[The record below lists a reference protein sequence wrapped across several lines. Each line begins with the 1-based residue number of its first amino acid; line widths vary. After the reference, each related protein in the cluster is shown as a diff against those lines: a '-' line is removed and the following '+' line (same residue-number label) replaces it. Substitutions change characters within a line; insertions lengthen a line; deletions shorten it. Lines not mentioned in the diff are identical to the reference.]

1 MTKKQERKIVA
12 CCGTIL
18 FMGAV
23 VALLWWVRLT
33 AYQPEEPDYVEVVL
47 SEPETPEPEIPR
59 VKPEPVSSRR
69 DPGSASPAQSKP
81 NNQPT
86 QNSAEQVVSEED
98 RLLAIQQAK
107 ADSIAEANRQ
117 AKKKA
122 EELIGGFTFTNTP
135 DNGSAANMSDPNGR
149 GTTHKGEG
157 TDGDS
162 KWSLAGRGLVGKLP
176 KPANTFNQEGRVLVE
191 IRVNAAGQVISATHK
206 GGTIS
211 DKATIQLALEAA
223 RKAKF
228 TQGDHDQIGTITYN
242 FKFN

>member
-12 CCGTIL
+12 CCGTVL

-23 VALLWWVRLT
+23 GLLLWLVQMR
-33 AYQPEEPDYVEVVL
+33 AYQPEQPDYVEIVM
-47 SEPETPEPEIPR
+47 EEMETPEPEIPR

-69 DPGSASPAQSKP
+69 DPGAASPAQSQP
-81 NNQPT
+81 SNQPT
-86 QNSAEQVVSEED
+86 ENNAEQVVSEED

-122 EELIGGFTFTNTP
+122 EELIGGFTFTNQP
-135 DNGSAANMSDPNGR
+135 DNGTAANMSDPNGK
-149 GTTHKGEG
+149 GTTQKGEG
-157 TDGDS
+157 TDGDN
-162 KWSLAGRGLVGKLP
+162 KWSLAGRGLVGQLP

-191 IRVNAAGQVISATHK
+191 IRVNAAGQVVSATHK

-211 DKATIQLALEAA
+211 DKATVQLALEAA

-228 TQGDHDQIGTITYN
+228 TKGDHDQIGTITYN

>member
-1 MTKKQERKIVA
+1 MTKKQERNIVA
-12 CCGTIL
+12 WCGTLL
-18 FMGAV
+18 FMGV
-23 VALLWWVRLT
+23 VGVLLWLVQMK
-33 AYQPEEPDYVEVVL
+33 AYQPDEPDYVEVL
-47 SEPETPEPEIPR
+47 MEEPETPEPEIPR

-69 DPGSASPAQSKP
+69 DPGAASPAQSQP
-81 NNQPT
+81 ANQPT

-122 EELIGGFTFTNTP
+122 EDLIGGFTFTNTP
-135 DNGSAANMSDPNGR
+135 DNGTAANKTENNGR
-149 GTTHKGEG
+149 GTTLKGEG

-176 KPANTFNQEGRVLVE
+176 MPANTFNQDGRVLVE
-191 IRVNAAGQVISATHK
+191 IRVNPAGQVVSATHK

-211 DKATIQLALEAA
+211 DKATIQLALDAA